1 MAVFAGARDNPAMVK
16 CTIFSLSAG
25 VALGLCAT
33 LALAQGQ
40 LQGQLQGQDP
50 DSDLKAKKPPH
61 EQALEQIE
69 RERLA
74 FAREISQREQVCLK
88 KFFSASC
95 LDKVTTDHLQGMREF
110 DLRRE
115 AERQALR
122 EIDAELRARSRERRA
137 PQS

>member
-1 MAVFAGARDNPAMVK
+1 MAVFAVARDNPIMVK
-16 CTIFSLSAG
+16 RSIFSLSAG
-25 VALGLCAT
+25 LALGLCAT
-33 LALAQGQ
+33 LAVAQS
-40 LQGQLQGQDP
+40 QDP
-50 DSDLKAKKPPH
+50 DADLRAKKPTH
-61 EQALEQIE
+61 EQALERLE

-74 FAREISQREQVCLK
+74 FQREISQREQACLK

-122 EIDAELRARSRERRA
+122 EIDAEIRARSRERKA
-137 PQS
+137 AQS

>member
-16 CTIFSLSAG
+16 RTIFSLSAG

-33 LALAQGQ
+33 LALAQGST
-40 LQGQLQGQDP
+40 QGQDP

-74 FAREISQREQVCLK
+74 FAREISQREQTCLK

-95 LDKVTTDHLQGMREF
+95 LDKVTTDHLRGMREF

-122 EIDAELRARSRERRA
+122 EIDAELRARSRERKA
-137 PQS
+137 TQS

>member
-1 MAVFAGARDNPAMVK
+1 MVK
-16 CTIFSLSAG
+16 RTIFSLSAG

-33 LALAQGQ
+33 LALAQGSV
-40 LQGQLQGQDP
+40 QGQDP
-50 DSDLKAKKPPH
+50 DADLKAKKPPH
-61 EQALEQIE
+61 EQALERIE
-69 RERLA
+69 QERRI
-74 FAREISQREQVCLK
+74 FQREISQREQVCLK